1 MIKVYKSNKAPTS
14 LATQAKYDG
23 DDVKALLAQDQY
35 NKCYICERKRTT
47 DFEIEHLH
55 SQQNYPDEK
64 YNWENLLFACS
75 YCNGRKLSLF
85 DDIINPLQEVVEEKI
100 VQKINYTDRKADFT
114 PTLQGEVVQQ
124 TIRLLGRIFN
134 GSDRSRKFRE
144 ERFFEEFLSRMNIF
158 QAAINDYLA
167 SPSKETRQVI
177 RELLSIEE
185 EFLGFKYWIIK
196 ENSALLAEFSS
207 DIIWNKNS
215 K

>member
-1 MIKVYKSNKAPTS
+1 M
-14 LATQAKYDG
+14 
-23 DDVKALLAQDQY
+23 
-35 NKCYICERKRTT
+35 
-47 DFEIEHLH
+47 
-55 SQQNYPDEK
+55 
-64 YNWENLLFACS
+64 
-75 YCNGRKLSLF
+75 F

-124 TIRLLGRIFN
+124 TIRLLRRIFN

-207 DIIWNKNS
+207 DIIWNK

>member
-1 MIKVYKSNKAPTS
+1 M
-14 LATQAKYDG
+14 
-23 DDVKALLAQDQY
+23 
-35 NKCYICERKRTT
+35 
-47 DFEIEHLH
+47 
-55 SQQNYPDEK
+55 
-64 YNWENLLFACS
+64 
-75 YCNGRKLSLF
+75 F

-124 TIRLLGRIFN
+124 TIRLLRGIFN

-207 DIIWNKNS
+207 DIIWNK